1 MQNQIHQS
9 NALMATQTVNLLA
22 TAVVNLARNQ
32 VPYELDSVAKSP
44 LMDFLSLEPFSV
56 INKNIS
62 KDKLHK
68 FDAADSAISTLK
80 GIKALSDLCIE
91 DSSCQAKIVDLG
103 VLFLLRRLLL
113 ADDYE
118 KLAANETYDASRVLD
133 PQEKKSTSNGS
144 ANDTNDSSS
153 VRIPPT
159 AHIRRHAARLL
170 MILSSLPMVAKVI
183 VADQTLCAW
192 LEDCSSGTIPC
203 SNDLK
208 VRSYAKATLLNAYC
222 TDKMDRN
229 CKDTGS
235 QNNECPRYGDM
246 LFLINPE
253 LQHWKCCKSGM
264 DSADD
269 SKPGAENDSISPHSN
284 MHTTRDDS
292 SSDSIVSS
300 EIIQMSENPPI
311 DVVFVHGLR
320 GGAFKSWRIA
330 DDKSSTTSKAG
341 LIENIDQ
348 EAGKKGTCWPREWL
362 ATDFPEARLFTVK
375 YKVRAMVLY
384 FYVLKS

>member
-1 MQNQIHQS
+1 
-9 NALMATQTVNLLA
+9 
-22 TAVVNLARNQ
+22 
-32 VPYELDSVAKSP
+32 
-44 LMDFLSLEPFSV
+44 MDFLSLEPFSAM
-56 INKNIS
+56 NKNVS
-62 KDKLHK
+62 KDKLRK

-91 DSSCQAKIVDLG
+91 DSSCQDKIVDLG

-144 ANDTNDSSS
+144 ANETNDSSS

-159 AHIRRHAARLL
+159 VHIRRHAARLL
-170 MILSSLPMVAKVI
+170 MILSSLPKVAKVI

-192 LEDCSSGTIPC
+192 LEECSSGTIPC

-222 TDKMDRN
+222 IDRMGRN
-229 CKDTGS
+229 VRGTGRQN

-253 LQHWKCCKSGM
+253 LQHWKCCKTGK
-264 DSADD
+264 DSADG
-269 SKPGAENDSISPHSN
+269 SKPNDENDSMSPHSN
-284 MHTTRDDS
+284 VHTIADVS
-292 SSDSIVSS
+292 SSDSTTSADN
-300 EIIQMSENPPI
+300 IQMSRNPPI
-311 DVVFVHGLR
+311 DVVFVHGLC
-320 GGAFKSWRIA
+320 GGAFKSWRMA

-375 YKVRAMVLY
+375 YKVCAMVLCLEIFFFLFCKVNFFHY
-384 FYVLKS
+384 K